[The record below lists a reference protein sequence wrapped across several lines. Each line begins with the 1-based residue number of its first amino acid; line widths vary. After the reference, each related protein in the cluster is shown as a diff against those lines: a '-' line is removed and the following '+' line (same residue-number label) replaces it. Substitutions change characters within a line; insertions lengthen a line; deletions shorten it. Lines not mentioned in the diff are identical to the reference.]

1 MHLKEFF
8 LQVAIRVVSLSLG
21 LALGLPFGLVLF
33 RLIDD
38 GFFTLGWSL

>member
-8 LQVAIRVVSLSLG
+8 LQVAIRVASLSLG
-21 LALGLPFGLVLF
+21 LALGLPLGPLLF

>member
-8 LQVAIRVVSLSLG
+8 LQVAIHTMSLSLG
-21 LALGLPFGLVLF
+21 LTLGLPLGLLLF

-38 GFFTLGWSL
+38 SFFTLGWSL